1 LSGVESISVLPVNFI
16 TPFGQTLS
24 DFGLL
29 FFPESGM
36 NVGPTDNS
44 ATTMVAPV
52 RVYQSYLSTLLL
64 SVLLNAVIG
73 RDSFPSPVT
82 GPKTNL
88 FLYHATN
95 LFVAFQSLSVLPALL
110 CYYLI
115 IECRDF

>member
-1 LSGVESISVLPVNFI
+1 VLPENFT
-16 TPFGQTLS
+16 TPYGQILS

-29 FFPESGM
+29 FFPESEM

-44 ATTMVAPV
+44 ITTMVALV
-52 RVYQSYLSTLLL
+52 RVSQSYLPTLI

-73 RDSFPSPVT
+73 SDSFPFLVT
-82 GPKTNL
+82 GQKTCL

-95 LFVAFQSLSVLPALL
+95 PFAAFQSLSELPFLL
-110 CYYLI
+110 CYYLL